1 MSEKEMKKERNEKQ
15 EINENSGKDDKDQ
28 KHQEKNDEK
37 NQLKDD
43 KETQIEDLTNLLKRV
58 QAEFSNYMKR
68 TEIEKKEIVKFA
80 SKEVM
85 LKLLPVIDNFDL
97 ALKNTNN
104 HEEFVKGIEIV
115 YKELLNV
122 LENEGLKK
130 IEAKKFDPNF
140 HEAIAIE
147 ESDEDGIILEEI
159 RKGYLIN
166 DKIVRHSLVKVSK
179 KRSNQNN
186 E

>member
-1 MSEKEMKKERNEKQ
+1 MSEKKIKKEKHQKQ
-15 EINENSGKDDKDQ
+15 EINEKQEKYENSGKD
-28 KHQEKNDEK
+28 EKK
-37 NQLKDD
+37 QLKDD

-68 TEIEKKEIVKFA
+68 TETEKKEIVKFA
-80 SKEVM
+80 SKEII

-104 HEEFVKGIEIV
+104 NEEFVKGIEIV
-115 YKELLNV
+115 YNDLLNV

-147 ESDEDGIILEEI
+147 ESDEDGIVLEEI

-179 KRSNQNN
+179 KRSNEKN